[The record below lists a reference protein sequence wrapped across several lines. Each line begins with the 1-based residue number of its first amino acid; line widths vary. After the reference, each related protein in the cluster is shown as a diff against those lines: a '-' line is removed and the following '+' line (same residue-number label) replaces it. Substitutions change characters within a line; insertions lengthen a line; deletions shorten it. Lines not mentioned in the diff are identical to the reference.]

1 MNGNLSLN
9 LLTYLN
15 IVDDFIITNA
25 METIVMQYLK
35 ITLQINHFF

>member
-25 METIVMQYLK
+25 METIEMQYLK

>member
-35 ITLQINHFF
+35 ITLQLNHFF

>member
-15 IVDDFIITNA
+15 IADDFIITNA
-25 METIVMQYLK
+25 MENIVMQYLK
-35 ITLQINHFF
+35 ITLQLNHFF

>member
-25 METIVMQYLK
+25 METIVIQYLK

>member
-25 METIVMQYLK
+25 RETIVMQYLK
-35 ITLQINHFF
+35 ITLQLNHFF

>member
-35 ITLQINHFF
+35 ITLQLNHSF